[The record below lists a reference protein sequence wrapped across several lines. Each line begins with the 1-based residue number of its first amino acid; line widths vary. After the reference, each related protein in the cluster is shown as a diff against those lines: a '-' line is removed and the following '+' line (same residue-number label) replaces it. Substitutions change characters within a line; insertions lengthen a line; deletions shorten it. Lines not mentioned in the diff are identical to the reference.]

1 MTAVAIVVI
10 VVAAIIIVAQARS
23 ARASRAHARD
33 LAAIADEA
41 RAARRRAE
49 ERLADEARHVAELT
63 VALDD
68 ARRAASEPAPAPAA
82 SALVGPNGDGASDLA
97 AGHAEATVAP
107 TPDKAP
113 AAPLGERAGAEEVPA
128 PSGEAPVPVAGSRA
142 ATVLEA
148 LWALTTLER
157 ARAQRYAEAVST
169 APARPGHADG
179 LAASLE
185 DEVSRLREEAGTPG
199 SLRVALEA
207 EPRPGDSELLLR
219 SVHTLLGVLSRHC
232 QAYDLYVH
240 EWDGRLLA
248 VLVCEGFD
256 GPDSVA
262 DDATEVLVALA
273 PVDGR
278 LELDRDAQGR
288 LRARLSIPAGR

>member
-41 RAARRRAE
+41 RAARRSAE
-49 ERLADEARHVAELT
+49 ERLSDESRHVAALT
-63 VALDD
+63 EALDD
-68 ARRAASEPAPAPAA
+68 ARRAASEPAPAPA
-82 SALVGPNGDGASDLA
+82 GERGGDGPGDGGDSGATGPV
-97 AGHAEATVAP
+97 AGEAE
-107 TPDKAP
+107 TPSTSEEP
-113 AAPLGERAGAEEVPA
+113 AAPA
-128 PSGEAPVPVAGSRA
+128 VPVSEPPGTAEAALPAGDTRA

-240 EWDGRLLA
+240 EWDERLLA

-262 DDATEVLVALA
+262 DDATEVLLALA